1 VSRPAGQTWDI
12 TPLPPAD
19 LDRRRP
25 HLVRLA
31 VNDVLHRFF
40 PAGFDPIYFDRGPG
54 GRLNAPS
61 CEYGVLYAAQTEAG
75 AFAETFLRSPGRRLI
90 PADLLALKAY
100 VRLRVLRP
108 LKLIKFSGAGLGRLG
123 ATAEVVHRGKPYD
136 APQAWSKALRAHP
149 VGADG
154 IAYTAR
160 HDDEAVCYALFE
172 AGHPPVTEIDRVTD
186 LDQDWFWRIAEP
198 YGVGLAP
205 AG

>member
-1 VSRPAGQTWDI
+1 VIRRAGATREVA
-12 TPLPPAD
+12 PSPPAD
-19 LDRRRP
+19 LPTRVP
-25 HLVRLA
+25 HLVHLA
-31 VNDVLHRFF
+31 ENDVLHRFF
-40 PAGFDPIYFDRGPG
+40 SAGFDPIFFDRGPD
-54 GRLNAPS
+54 GRLNAPDGG
-61 CEYGVLYAAQTEAG
+61 YGVLYAAQTEAG

-90 PADLLALKAY
+90 PADLLAVKAY

-108 LKLIKFSGAGLGRLG
+108 LTLIKFSGPGLGRLG
-123 ATAEVVHRGKPYD
+123 ATAEVVHAGRPYD
-136 APQAWSKALRAHP
+136 TPQAWSKALKAHP
-149 VGADG
+149 IGADG

-172 AGHPPVTEIDRVTD
+172 ADPAPVAEIGRTTD